1 MKYFYVVLCR
11 TGTFL
16 SRIISKVT
24 GDLFTHASV
33 SFDDNLETMYSFGRL
48 WAFNPFIGG
57 FVKESVEYGVM
68 RRFRSAETLVM
79 RVEVSAEKYQ
89 EIVSYIENMYAE
101 RKKYK
106 YNYWGLF
113 LSKWRVRVRGKGNR
127 FYCSEFVNDLLERF
141 GIIQPGEFGKVVRPM
156 ELLQLGDNGIG
167 EVIYHGELCQFANRK
182 NLIS

>member
-1 MKYFYVVLCR
+1 MKHFYVVLSR

-24 GDLFTHASV
+24 GDWFTHASI
-33 SFDDNLETMYSFGRL
+33 SFDDDLHTMYSFGRL
-48 WAFNPFIGG
+48 WAYNPLIGG

-68 RRFRSAETLVM
+68 RRFRNSETLVM
-79 RVEVSAEKYQ
+79 RVEVDADKYS

-113 LSKWRVRVRGKGNR
+113 LSKWRVRVRSGKGNR
-127 FYCSEFVNDLLERF
+127 FYCSEFVNHILERF

-156 ELLQLGDNGIG
+156 ELLQLGDIG
-167 EVIYHGELCQFANRK
+167 KGKVVYHGALCEFAEK
-182 NLIS
+182 TIS